1 MLKRGDLLAGDG
13 IARERRDLLPLHEPV
28 AEFAA
33 NDTSLELAEP
43 VPAGTPLLARQI
55 RPRPVIH
62 RGQLADVLI
71 QDGALSITLKVEAL
85 EDGAPGQMIRARN
98 PETRRDL
105 VGKVLNPQTILVT
118 L

>member
-1 MLKRGDLLAGDG
+1 LKRGDQLAGGD
-13 IARERRDLLPLHEPV
+13 IARERRDLLLIHEPI

-33 NDTSLELAEP
+33 DDTSLELAEP
-43 VPAGTPLLARQI
+43 VQAGTPLLARQI
-55 RPRPVIH
+55 RVRPVIH

-98 PETRRDL
+98 LVSRRDL
-105 VGKVLNPQTILVT
+105 IGKVLNQQTILVT